1 MNPLATIAAM
11 LITPVGIALRGRR
24 AGIERSIANRPQLEP
39 TTESEINLTS
49 TSFRPDGEFPLRHA
63 GRWYGDNVSPQLAWT
78 RPPVRT
84 KSLLVVIEDVDVP
97 LKEPL
102 IHLAALLDPTLRT
115 VSEGELNRRKTAPGV
130 KLLDPRGYQGPAAL
144 PGHGE
149 HRYVFHLFAL
159 DKVPTGDTLTRAID
173 SAAGHVIS
181 RGELTGTFRG

>member
-24 AGIERSIANRPQLEP
+24 AGIERSIANRPQLVP
-39 TTESEINLTS
+39 TSESAIKLTS
-49 TSFRPDGEFPLRHA
+49 TSFRPDGEFPRRHA

-97 LKEPL
+97 MKDPL

-149 HRYVFHLFAL
+149 HHYVFHLFAL
-159 DKVPTGDTLTRAID
+159 DKVPSGDTLTRAIE